1 MDTKMTT
8 VLLADD
14 HEIVREGL
22 RAMLQA
28 QEDIE
33 VVGEAENGRQIIK
46 MTRQKNPDLV
56 IMDIAM
62 PDLNGIDATMALKEE
77 FPDIRVI
84 ALSMHSDKR
93 FVLGMLKAGAS
104 GYLLKEC
111 AFQELI
117 TAVRSVLSGGAY
129 ISPKIAGHVLSD
141 YVQKSADKAASGIET
156 LSGRERE
163 VLQLIAEGK
172 STKEI
177 ASSLNISVKTVETR
191 RKGLMDKLGVK
202 TIADLVKFA
211 IREGMISYH
220 M

>member
-1 MDTKMTT
+1 MTRT

-22 RAMLQA
+22 RSMLQT
-28 QEDIE
+28 QEDIR
-33 VVGEAENGRQIIK
+33 VIGEAENGRQILK
-46 MTRQKNPDLV
+46 MIRQNKPDLV

-62 PDLNGIDATMALKEE
+62 PDLNGIDATKAVREE
-77 FPDIRVI
+77 FSDVRVI

-117 TAVRSVLSGGAY
+117 TAVRSVLSGGVY
-129 ISPKIAGHVLSD
+129 ISPKIAFHLVSD
-141 YVQKSADKAASGIET
+141 YVQMAEDSSSLIEV

-172 STKEI
+172 TTKEI
-177 ASSLNISVKTVETR
+177 AGSLNISIKTVETR
-191 RKGLMDKLGVK
+191 RKGIMDKLEMRS
-202 TIADLVKFA
+202 IADLVKFA
-211 IREGMISYH
+211 IREGLTEV
-220 M
+220 

>member
-1 MDTKMTT
+1 MPT

-22 RAMLQA
+22 RAMLQT
-28 QEDIE
+28 QDDIK
-33 VVGEAENGRQIIK
+33 VIGEAENGRQILK
-46 MTRQKNPDLV
+46 MTRQKKPDLV
-56 IMDIAM
+56 IMDIGM
-62 PDLNGIDATMALKEE
+62 PELNGIDATKAICEE
-77 FPDIRVI
+77 FTGVRVI

-117 TAVRSVLSGGAY
+117 TAVKSVFSGGIY
-129 ISPKIAGHVLSD
+129 ISPKIAMHLVSD
-141 YVQKSADKAASGIET
+141 YVHLSDNALPSGIKV

-172 STKEI
+172 ATKEI
-177 ASSLNISVKTVETR
+177 ASTLNISIKTVETR
-191 RKGLMDKLGVK
+191 RKGIMDKLEIRN
-202 TIADLVKFA
+202 IADLVKFA
-211 IREGMISYH
+211 IREGLTEV
-220 M
+220 

>member
-1 MDTKMTT
+1 MPT
-8 VLLADD
+8 VMLADD

-22 RAMLQA
+22 RAMLQT
-28 QEDIE
+28 QNDIK
-33 VVGEAENGRQIIK
+33 VIGEAENGRQILK
-46 MTRQKNPDLV
+46 MMRQKKPDLV

-62 PDLNGIDATMALKEE
+62 PELNGMDAARTIRDE
-77 FPDIRVI
+77 FSGVRVI

-117 TAVRSVLSGGAY
+117 TAVNSVLSGGVY
-129 ISPKIAGHVLSD
+129 ISPKIASHLVSD
-141 YVQKSADKAASGIET
+141 YVHISEDTLRSGIEM

-177 ASSLNISVKTVETR
+177 ASKLHISIKTVETR
-191 RKGLMDKLGVK
+191 RKGIMDKLEMRS
-202 TIADLVKFA
+202 IADLVKLA
-211 IREGMISYH
+211 IREGLTAI
-220 M
+220 

>member
-1 MDTKMTT
+1 MTRT

-22 RAMLQA
+22 RSMLQT
-28 QEDIE
+28 QEDIR
-33 VVGEAENGRQIIK
+33 VIGEAENGRQILK
-46 MTRQKNPDLV
+46 MIRQNKPDLV

-62 PDLNGIDATMALKEE
+62 PDLNGIDATKAVREE
-77 FPDIRVI
+77 FSDVRVI

-117 TAVRSVLSGGAY
+117 TAVRSVLSGGVY
-129 ISPKIAGHVLSD
+129 ISPKIAFHLVSD
-141 YVQKSADKAASGIET
+141 YVQMADESSSLIEV

-172 STKEI
+172 TTKEI
-177 ASSLNISVKTVETR
+177 AGSLNISIKTVETR
-191 RKGLMDKLGVK
+191 RKGIMDKLEMRS
-202 TIADLVKFA
+202 IADLVKFA
-211 IREGMISYH
+211 IREGLTEV
-220 M
+220 

>member
-1 MDTKMTT
+1 MPT

-22 RAMLQA
+22 RAMLQT
-28 QEDIE
+28 QDDIK
-33 VVGEAENGRQIIK
+33 VIGEAENGRQILK
-46 MTRQKNPDLV
+46 MTRQKKPDLV
-56 IMDIAM
+56 IMDIGM
-62 PDLNGIDATMALKEE
+62 PELNGIDAAKAICEE
-77 FPDIRVI
+77 FTDVKVI

-117 TAVRSVLSGGAY
+117 TAVKSVFSGGIY
-129 ISPKIAGHVLSD
+129 ISPKIAIHLVSD
-141 YVQKSADKAASGIET
+141 YVHLSDNSLQSGIQV

-172 STKEI
+172 STKET
-177 ASSLNISVKTVETR
+177 AATLNISIKTVETR
-191 RKGLMDKLGVK
+191 RKGIMDKLEIRN
-202 TIADLVKFA
+202 TADLVKFA
-211 IREGMISYH
+211 IREGLTEI
-220 M
+220 